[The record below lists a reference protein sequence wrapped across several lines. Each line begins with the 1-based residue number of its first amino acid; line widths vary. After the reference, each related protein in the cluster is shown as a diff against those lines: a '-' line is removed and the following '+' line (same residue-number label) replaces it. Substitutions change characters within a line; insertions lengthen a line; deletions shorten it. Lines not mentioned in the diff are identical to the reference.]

1 LALAL
6 FDHHVA
12 ASVEHEAVLA
22 SLGPL
27 GLIVNI
33 GANRGQFA
41 LLAHYCSPN
50 LKIIFFEPLP
60 LPLPLPLPVPAQ
72 IYCDVFAGD
81 ERVTLFQSAIGLS
94 QSNVQMHVSSRDDS

>member
-1 LALAL
+1 MALAL

-60 LPLPLPLPVPAQ
+60 LPVPAQ